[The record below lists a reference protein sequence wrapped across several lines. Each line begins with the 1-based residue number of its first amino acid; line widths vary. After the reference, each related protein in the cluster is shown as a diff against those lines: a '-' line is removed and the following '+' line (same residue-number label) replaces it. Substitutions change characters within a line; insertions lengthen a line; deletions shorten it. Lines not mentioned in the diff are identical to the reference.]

1 MREFK
6 LSDRVRVRVW
16 DRTAG
21 SSYVGRTGV
30 GRTGAV
36 TWVSRTSDGLAYA
49 YYVWLDGTSP
59 SAVNQVI
66 FHPDELEPE

>member
-21 SSYVGRTGV
+21 SSYV